1 MKRAQGALEFL
12 TTYGWAFIVVL
23 VMIGALTH
31 FGVLNPASLAPERCV
46 SPAGFECKDSQ
57 VLTEGQSIKFSNK
70 LGYSIQISN
79 ASVETNSGNASCTSS
94 PGLVGP
100 DQEFTLICDKTGLV
114 DGEKTK
120 LDVSFSY
127 YKPESGVGFA
137 KSVESQ
143 LVSLVSQGSVSGSS
157 GSGNGAGNEGSSNG
171 GGSTPINTS
180 VNSCRFLSDANTV
193 YTLTADVLATSTTSG
208 YSCFHISASNVT
220 LDCAGHTI
228 TGPSIGTDSGDLHE
242 GNVGSNGLKVGY
254 QNSITIKNCVFKNF
268 TRDVVLIQ
276 VKDSYVYDNT
286 FLDAYN
292 GLVSGGDERLTVR
305 DNHFYNISKYSI
317 AIGNSYGG
325 TKIFS
330 NTFDAPVMTTLS
342 RGIMVWANSPRNS
355 AIINTEFY
363 NNDLNNM
370 GYGYSTCCGY
380 ADYNKIYSNT
390 IANSY
395 WGIII
400 ADGKSNIIESNNILS
415 ATYGLY
421 VWKTFNTN
429 FSSNNVNVKSGTTY
443 GIYFR
448 KETDQ
453 NNNRFVNNVITGSPY
468 YGVYI
473 NHDPNTGVFSK
484 NNTFIGTSITG
495 FTIKEYIKQYD
506 PAQSAWYTISSNEF
520 VNDQIHNNTFQ

>member
-1 MKRAQGALEFL
+1 MVDSRAQGALEFL

-23 VMIGALTH
+23 VMVGALTH

-46 SPAGFECKDSQ
+46 SPAGFECRDSQ

-143 LVSLVSQGSVSGSS
+143 VVSLVSQGSVSGSS
-157 GSGNGAGNEGSSNG
+157 GSGNEGSSNG
-171 GGSTPINTS
+171 GGSTPVNTS
-180 VNSCRFLSDANTV
+180 VDSCRTITVGNNV
-193 YTLTADVLATSTTSG
+193 YTLTADLQTQSTST
-208 YSCFHISASNVT
+208 CMIIAASDVT

-228 TGPSIGTDSGDLHE
+228 KGVLQPFASFNWNSPDIGIKIQSGYRNIQIKNCIVTNFGFLIDSYNNVNVQIFNNQLKTGHQGVGVAYGSAIEVYQNTFYNVTKYNVIGGF
-242 GNVGSNGLKVGY
+242 SNSNIY
-254 QNSITIKNCVFKNF
+254 QNS
-268 TRDVVLIQ
+268 
-276 VKDSYVYDNT
+276 
-286 FLDAYN
+286 
-292 GLVSGGDERLTVR
+292 
-305 DNHFYNISKYSI
+305 
-317 AIGNSYGG
+317 
-325 TKIFS
+325 
-330 NTFDAPVMTTLS
+330 FDAPVLQGES
-342 RGIMVWANSPRNS
+342 RGVALSWAP
-355 AIINTEFY
+355 
-363 NNDLNNM
+363 NNRVFDNNMKNM
-370 GYGYSTCCGY
+370 GYGLWTCCGDIKNNY
-380 ADYNKIYSNT
+380 FYNNNIDTST
-390 IANSY
+390 IAVLAFGNMPSSK
-395 WGIII
+395 
-400 ADGKSNIIESNNILS
+400 DNRFENNNIINS
-415 ATYGLY
+415 TYGLY
-421 VWKTFNTN
+421 IWDIYSTN
-429 FSSNNVNVKSGTTY
+429 FSSNNVQAKSY

-448 KETDQ
+448 KETNQ
-453 NNNRFVNNVITGSPY
+453 NNNRFVNNVITGSPT

-473 NHDPNTGVFSK
+473 IHDPNTGVFSK
-484 NNTFIGTSITG
+484 NNVFIGTSVTG
-495 FTIKEYIKQYD
+495 ASTLLYIKQYD